1 MAKKKPEKKTMSKS
15 TAKKTAAKKTAKTKA
30 KPKTSKPIYKASGK
44 STRRPSTNPD
54 MPISMIANLQVA
66 FKEKKNDLEEYAAH
80 LRSLDRKRLNGVGM
94 KKQGFIKRA
103 YELAFENQEFL
114 LHYLT
119 IKKFDDDFN
128 YFTNLKIMCTLANQ
142 IYELLW
148 NITIQAADI
157 AYTDA
162 LEFYASVR
170 EASKRRVDAAES
182 LYKELEIFFKHKK
195 TSIEDEAPTE
205 KKLMQDAKAIARGKK
220 DGKIVI
226 ENIKPKLTGGAHK
239 VIDEKFMDTAHF
251 KETESGEIEE

>member
-1 MAKKKPEKKTMSKS
+1 MSKQTKKPSKVKS
-15 TAKKTAAKKTAKTKA
+15 KAKTQA
-30 KPKTSKPIYKASGK
+30 KPKVAQKTSKPIYKASGK
-44 STRRPSTNPD
+44 STRRPSANPD
-54 MPISMIANLQVA
+54 MPINMIANFQVA
-66 FKEKKNDLEEYAAH
+66 FQEIKSDLEEYAAH

-114 LHYLT
+114 PHYLT
-119 IKKFDDDFN
+119 VKKFDGDFK

-239 VIDEKFMDTAHF
+239 VIDEKFTGTASF
-251 KETESGEIEE
+251 KETEEGSIEE